1 MQEATWLNVGQ
12 QMTKRYA
19 AIFPRVISCCP
30 KSSGQNRDRGQSY
43 YGDSNCRELDVSID
57 NGWQGS
63 KVYSPRSLSIEYP
76 NKART
81 EDPPARL
88 PPGNPFQALTASE
101 FTLQDQQL
109 RHEPTAG
116 TWMDV
121 SVNGFAATPV
131 CLSKAKGRV
140 VGGGCRCWIYVCL
153 RHWFIAESS
162 VSVQR
167 GKRVSHDDQTRPV
180 NELEILE
187 GETWTMRWLGI
198 LGWGR

>member
-1 MQEATWLNVGQ
+1 
-12 QMTKRYA
+12 MTKRYA

-140 VGGGCRCWIYVCL
+140 GVDADVGFTFAYDTGLLPNHLFRFKEEKGSRTMIK
-153 RHWFIAESS
+153 
-162 VSVQR
+162 R
-167 GKRVSHDDQTRPV
+167 G
-180 NELEILE
+180 L
-187 GETWTMRWLGI
+187 
-198 LGWGR
+198 

>member
-1 MQEATWLNVGQ
+1 
-12 QMTKRYA
+12 MTKRYA

-81 EDPPARL
+81 EDPPAR
-88 PPGNPFQALTASE
+88 PPPWKPF
-101 FTLQDQQL
+101 
-109 RHEPTAG
+109 P
-116 TWMDV
+116 
-121 SVNGFAATPV
+121 SVNRVRIHPSGSATTTRTHGWNMDGRKRKWLCSNTCVPEQ
-131 CLSKAKGRV
+131 SEGKG
-140 VGGGCRCWIYVCL
+140 GGGCRCWIYVCL

>member
-1 MQEATWLNVGQ
+1 
-12 QMTKRYA
+12 MTKRYA

-81 EDPPARL
+81 EDPPAR
-88 PPGNPFQALTASE
+88 PPWKPFPSVNRVRIHPSGSAT
-101 FTLQDQQL
+101 TT
-109 RHEPTAG
+109 RTHGWNT
-116 TWMDV
+116 MDV

-140 VGGGCRCWIYVCL
+140 GVDADVGFTFAYDTGLLPNHLFRFKEEKGSRTMIK
-153 RHWFIAESS
+153 
-162 VSVQR
+162 R
-167 GKRVSHDDQTRPV
+167 G
-180 NELEILE
+180 L
-187 GETWTMRWLGI
+187 
-198 LGWGR
+198 

>member
-1 MQEATWLNVGQ
+1 MANRWRNGTRQFSLVSS
-12 QMTKRYA
+12 
-19 AIFPRVISCCP
+19 RVAQSRVDKIEIGDNPITGTVTVANWMFRSTMDGKVQRSIHP
-30 KSSGQNRDRGQSY
+30 VVWVSSIPIRRGQ
-43 YGDSNCRELDVSID
+43 
-57 NGWQGS
+57 
-63 KVYSPRSLSIEYP
+63 
-76 NKART
+76 RT
-81 EDPPARL
+81 RPPAL
-88 PPGNPFQALTASE
+88 PGNPFQALTASE

-187 GETWTMRWLGI
+187 GETIRLWWLGI
-198 LGWGR
+198 LG